1 MFQSDTNFIKFP
13 HILSMLFIPTLHYD
27 MLISV
32 MYIYIYM
39 YQLDTAD
46 SKRHPCSST
55 TRRSCENS
63 SNRERR
69 NRHRPW
75 PVCCLSAQA
84 AQCVE
89 AKKRSAAWLSFTTQD
104 LTIETLPSLTETW
117 DILKFMIYIHWNLGF
132 SNKDARFTLNCR
144 ILMTQNWIEW
154 RIGTL
159 ALTKRNP
166 GKLGCFSNPPIHRTT
181 LPRVW
186 GDFCW
191 LPWDVT
197 WN

>member
-32 MYIYIYM
+32 MYIYICIS
-39 YQLDTAD
+39 LTPLIRSDTLAAAPLVVHVRTAPTVKGGIGTGQ
-46 SKRHPCSST
+46 S
-55 TRRSCENS
+55 
-63 SNRERR
+63 
-69 NRHRPW
+69 W